1 MCLAIPG
8 RVEEIFDDNYATVN
22 FGGIKK
28 RICVDLTPNVKVG
41 EYVNVHVG
49 FAINTIDE
57 QQAKETLRV
66 INEAYSNP

>member
-8 RVEEIFDDNYATVN
+8 RVEKIFDDNYATVN

-28 RICVDLTPNVKVG
+28 RICIDLTPNVGVG

-49 FAINTIDE
+49 FAINKIDE
-57 QQAKETLRV
+57 KQAKETLRV